1 MSRSVRDG
9 SRRDTMLLALC
20 IILAVVARALPDPV
34 REPIAGALRSTL
46 VAPLLALQGSAER
59 TRSAWLNYE
68 RLTISR
74 DSIALRAMQVQ
85 TLETENDRLRQL
97 LGLGSRLGWGF
108 TAAEALHG
116 QSIGEETTV
125 TLSIGADAGVRRYAP
140 VVAPEGLVGTIQ
152 SVDANMSVALLWG
165 HPQFRPSAMSADGSA
180 FGIIY
185 PHASE
190 GAERFLLEL
199 RGVQFRSALDTG
211 SLVVTSG
218 IGGVFPAGIPIG
230 TVLGEIK
237 TTELWA
243 RTYLLR
249 PAVPPPDVRSVMV
262 LSQQRASADVQRVW
276 TVPRADSAARAVA
289 RAGDSL
295 VRRDAAAA
303 AAAAARAAALETPAA
318 TPPAAGAATPPA
330 ANPAP
335 VRRTV
340 PAPARTTP
348 DSAARPPVAAPR
360 PARPDSV
367 VTTPVTPPVAP
378 PPVTTPP
385 PIPTLPVSPPVV
397 PPPPPAGASR

>member
-1 MSRSVRDG
+1 MLFGLCVVLAIAARILPETLRD
-9 SRRDTMLLALC
+9 
-20 IILAVVARALPDPV
+20 
-34 REPIAGALRSTL
+34 PIANGLRQTV
-46 VAPLLALQGSAER
+46 VAPLVQLQASAER
-59 TRSAWLNYE
+59 TRSSWLNYE
-68 RLTISR
+68 RLSISR

-85 TLETENDRLRQL
+85 ALESENERLRKML
-97 LGLGSRLGWGF
+97 ALGSRLEWGF
-108 TAAEALHG
+108 VAAEALHG

-125 TLSIGADAGVRRYAP
+125 ALSAGSDAGVRRYAP
-140 VVAPEGLVGTIQ
+140 VVAPEGLVGTVQ
-152 SVDANMSVALLWG
+152 SVDPGTSVALLWG

-180 FGIIY
+180 FGIIH

-190 GAERFLLEL
+190 GAEGFLLEL

-218 IGGVFPAGIPIG
+218 LGGVFPAGIPIG
-230 TVLGEIK
+230 TVVGEIK